1 MKLSFRISLFWLPVL
16 LWLAVIAVE
25 SFFLSSN
32 VTGSWIWQIVHMLHI
47 PMSWNT
53 FERFHHILRKAGH
66 VTGYGI
72 LCVLVFRGWYR
83 TLSAASLEEKS
94 PRLRVSP
101 GTLRVRGAILA
112 IGITLLTAV
121 LDEWHQSFDPTRTS
135 SVRDVGLDVLGGVIF
150 LSVALFVLKL
160 WRETSA
166 RKLEP
171 VSA

>member
-1 MKLSFRISLFWLPVL
+1 V

-32 VTGSWIWQIVHMLHI
+32 VTGSWIWEIVRILHI
-47 PMSWNT
+47 RISWNT
-53 FERFHHILRKAGH
+53 FEKFHHVLRKAGH

-83 TLSAASLEEKS
+83 TLSEANVEEK
-94 PRLRVSP
+94 PYGLRVLG

-112 IGITLLTAV
+112 VGITLLTAV

-135 SVRDVGLDVLGGVIF
+135 SVRDVGLDLLGGVIF
-150 LSVALFVLKL
+150 LSVALFVLRL
-160 WRETSA
+160 WRETSV